1 VGVVVGGV
9 GVVVG
14 GLGEV
19 VGVVVGGTGVVVVVG
34 GGAVVVVVGGGA
46 VVVVGRGGE
55 FEPGPGDVVV
65 VVGTPANS
73 QGNPMSSAGKPVRLF
88 CLPPDEVAVP
98 PPGTRPFLSRWFA
111 ARPPDR
117 LLVLGPA
124 FVLFREEGPL
134 LSPLAAPGTKAPE
147 DGESALPARAAS
159 ATTPCCATHGLQ
171 LVRPTIEPTTMSA
184 AAILPRTASL
194 GPSLPNLSE
203 AIRAR
208 GGQRK
213 RLTGIARNA
222 RTTAGSNC
230 EPANRASFARA
241 ASGKIGPL

>member
-1 VGVVVGGV
+1 VVGVVVGGV
-9 GVVVG
+9 GVVVV

-19 VGVVVGGTGVVVVVG
+19 VGVVVGGTGVVVG
-34 GGAVVVVVGGGA
+34 GDGEVVVVVGGGA

-73 QGNPMSSAGKPVRLF
+73 HGKPMSSPGKPMRLF

-98 PPGTRPFLSRWFA
+98 LLDERPFPSRRFA

-117 LLVLGPA
+117 LLVLGRP

-134 LSPLAAPGTKAPE
+134 LSPLPAPGAKAPE
-147 DGESALPARAAS
+147 DGESTLPARAAS
-159 ATTPCCATHGLQ
+159 AATPCGATHGLQ
-171 LVRPTIEPTTMSA
+171 LVRPTTEPTTMSA
-184 AAILPRTASL
+184 AAILPRTASS
-194 GPSLPNLSE
+194 GPFLPNVSE
-203 AIRAR
+203 AIRER